1 MPMNNIIDRI
11 KESGKSVSRISKV
24 SKIPEARIVEILD
37 GAEPTLAELRKLA
50 SAIGFSLSDFA
61 LGTSTRRPVA
71 FLFRQTMGEL
81 KTTQLPTVDLLSSQM
96 ERSLELLPF
105 TKAPHWMKFFE
116 GSHETYSD
124 AERDADTFR
133 NLFFGEDQVSP
144 ILRLPELVIEKMGVL
159 LLIAQRQRIDGASAI
174 IDGIPFVFVSP
185 RFPPRML
192 FTLAHEVGHLVAH
205 HQSNVDFA
213 IFDVEKSIGTIRR
226 KRDKRDLF
234 ADAFASCLLMPV
246 AGVGIAL
253 KKIREIYKIQ
263 EDQVG
268 DVEILLLGRIFGVS
282 FQVAA
287 WRCETLNLLPRGG
300 AISLYDEI
308 CKQHGSPEKRA
319 AQLQLPP
326 RPEVKFPCVPQ
337 RLLEAAVQ
345 RIRNGEIS
353 IGRASAA
360 LNVSISSLIDA
371 NRRPILEN
379 PV

>member
-1 MPMNNIIDRI
+1 MHNIADRI
-11 KESGKSVSRISKV
+11 KESGRTLSRISKISQV
-24 SKIPEARIVEILD
+24 PEARIAEILN

-50 SAIGFSLSDFA
+50 PAIGFSLSDFA
-61 LGTSTRRPVA
+61 LGTGHKRPVA
-71 FLFRQTMGEL
+71 ILFRQTMGEL
-81 KTTQLPTVDLLSSQM
+81 KSTQLPTVDLLSSQM
-96 ERSLELLPF
+96 ERSLELLPS

-116 GSHETYSD
+116 GSHETYTD
-124 AERDADTFR
+124 AEQDAETFR
-133 NLFFGEDQVSP
+133 KLFFGRDQVSP
-144 ILRLPELVIEKMGVL
+144 ILRLPELVIENMGVL
-159 LLIAQRQRIDGASAI
+159 LLIAQRQKIDGASAI
-174 IDGIPFVFVSP
+174 IDGIPFIFVSP

-192 FTLAHEVGHLVAH
+192 FTLAHEIGHLVAH
-205 HQSNVDFA
+205 HQPGTDFA
-213 IFDVEKSIGTIRR
+213 IFDVEKSIGMIRR
-226 KRDKRDLF
+226 KRDKRDRF

-268 DVEILLLGRIFGVS
+268 DVEILLLSRIFGVS

-287 WRCETLNLLPRGG
+287 LRCEAVNLLPRGG

-319 AQLQLPP
+319 EQLQLPP

-345 RIRNGEIS
+345 RIRSGEIS

-360 LNVSISSLIDA
+360 LNVSISSLVDA
-371 NRRPILEN
+371 NRRLYS
-379 PV
+379 

>member
-1 MPMNNIIDRI
+1 MPMNNIADRI
-11 KESGKSVSRISKV
+11 KESGKSLSRISKV
-24 SKIPEARIVEILD
+24 SQIPEARIVEILD
-37 GAEPTLAELRKLA
+37 GAEPTLAELRNLA

-61 LGTSTRRPVA
+61 LGTSQKRPVA
-71 FLFRQTMGEL
+71 LLFRQTMGEL
-81 KTTQLPTVDLLSSQM
+81 KTSQLPTVDLLSSQM
-96 ERSLELLPF
+96 ERSLELLPS
-105 TKAPHWMKFFE
+105 TRTPHWMKSFE
-116 GSHETYSD
+116 GSHETYPD
-124 AERDADTFR
+124 AERDAETFR
-133 NLFFGEDQVSP
+133 HLFFGRDQVSP

-174 IDGIPFVFVSP
+174 IDEIPFVFVSP

-205 HQSNVDFA
+205 HQPGTDFA
-213 IFDVEKSIGTIRR
+213 IFDVEKSIGTIRPR
-226 KRDKRDLF
+226 RDKRDRF

-263 EDQVG
+263 EDRIG
-268 DVEILLLGRIFGVS
+268 DVEILLLSRIFGVS

-287 WRCETLNLLPRGG
+287 LRCETLNLLPRGG
-300 AISLYDEI
+300 AISLYEEI

-319 AQLQLPP
+319 EQLQLPP
-326 RPEVKFPCVPQ
+326 RPEVKFPCVPP

-345 RIRNGEIS
+345 KIKKGEIS

-360 LNVSISSLIDA
+360 LNVSISSLVEA
-371 NRRPILEN
+371 NRRLYS
-379 PV
+379 